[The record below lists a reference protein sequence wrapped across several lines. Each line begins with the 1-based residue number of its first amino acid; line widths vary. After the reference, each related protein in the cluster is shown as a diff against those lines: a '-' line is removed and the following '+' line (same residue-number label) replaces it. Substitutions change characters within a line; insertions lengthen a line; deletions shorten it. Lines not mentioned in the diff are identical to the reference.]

1 MECLGL
7 AAPQVNISL
16 RAFVMCEFLG
26 PYNPLNHAKKL
37 VINPQIVRASKA
49 QGQVE
54 ESCLS
59 IPGQSFL
66 VPREEHIEVQYT
78 TASGYRV
85 TEAIAGLEARVFQ
98 HEFDH
103 LNGILLFQRGK
114 VVSPWRDRN
123 NEFEEECC
131 REMKSIYSKWRRLA
145 SPALH
150 IQSRFVQRS
159 SCCISN
165 FYACAV
171 WTSSLG
177 SMIYWELS
185 SFQHTYST
193 TKLHTDISSK
203 LAYHLTYI

>member
-1 MECLGL
+1 MSVLRVVKYWDRAYSSVLRRCAKEACLFRDQQQLQDLLRTAEDMECLGL

-66 VPREEHIEVQYT
+66 VPREEHIEVKYT

-114 VVSPWRDRN
+114 VVSP
-123 NEFEEECC
+123 
-131 REMKSIYSKWRRLA
+131 
-145 SPALH
+145 
-150 IQSRFVQRS
+150 
-159 SCCISN
+159 
-165 FYACAV
+165 
-171 WTSSLG
+171 
-177 SMIYWELS
+177 
-185 SFQHTYST
+185 
-193 TKLHTDISSK
+193 
-203 LAYHLTYI
+203 